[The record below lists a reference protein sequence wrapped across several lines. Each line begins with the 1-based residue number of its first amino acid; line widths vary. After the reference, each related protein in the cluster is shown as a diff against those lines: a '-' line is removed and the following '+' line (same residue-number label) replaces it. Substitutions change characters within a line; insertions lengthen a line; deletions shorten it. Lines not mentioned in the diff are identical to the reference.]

1 MPTHHRD
8 DQELMRYL
16 LRTADQLGVA
26 SYVVP
31 YRELLERLIRE
42 GQYGANAGED
52 DRETFMEQA
61 EMAQLLCDEIG
72 LGVVSISA
80 VLLEP
85 PYIRGSVTAQEVEEL
100 CPPGTLPHRASGADT

>member
-26 SYVVP
+26 SYVAP

-42 GQYGANAGED
+42 GQYGITEEED
-52 DRETFMEQA
+52 GLETFMEQA

-72 LGVVSISA
+72 LGVVSDRKSTRLNSSHIQKSRMPSSA
-80 VLLEP
+80 
-85 PYIRGSVTAQEVEEL
+85 
-100 CPPGTLPHRASGADT
+100 

>member
-26 SYVVP
+26 SYVAP

-42 GQYGANAGED
+42 GQYGANARED

-61 EMAQLLCDEIG
+61 EMAQLLCEEIG

-80 VLLEP
+80 VLL
-85 PYIRGSVTAQEVEEL
+85 GCCSDSSNW
-100 CPPGTLPHRASGADT
+100 CNCSGVIC